1 MLESTRRVHSLYSL
15 FDPSQ
20 DAAGKVGL
28 LGPVK
33 ILIADDE
40 PYIVRSL
47 SYIFQREGISFDAA
61 KDGQQ
66 AIEKARRLKPKILF
80 LDIMMPQKSGF
91 EVCSLIKQDPALR
104 SIHIIM
110 LTAKGQEDD
119 KQKSRSAG
127 ADEYITK
134 PFSPRQVLLRVRELL
149 GPRTGP

>member
-1 MLESTRRVHSLYSL
+1 MKS
-15 FDPSQ
+15 
-20 DAAGKVGL
+20 
-28 LGPVK
+28 VK

-47 SYIFQREGISFDAA
+47 SYILQREGIPFDVAT
-61 KDGQQ
+61 DGQQ
-66 AIEKARRLKPKILF
+66 AIEKARHLKPKVLF
-80 LDIMMPQKSGF
+80 LDIMMPQKSGL

-134 PFSPRQVLLRVRELL
+134 PFSPRQVLERVKEIL
-149 GPRTGP
+149 GGRGDS

>member
-1 MLESTRRVHSLYSL
+1 ME
-15 FDPSQ
+15 
-20 DAAGKVGL
+20 
-28 LGPVK
+28 PVK

-47 SYIFQREGISFDAA
+47 SYILQREGIPFDVAI
-61 KDGQQ
+61 DGQQ
-66 AIEKARRLKPKILF
+66 AIEKARHLKPKLLF
-80 LDIMMPQKSGF
+80 LDIMMPHKSGL

-134 PFSPRQVLLRVRELL
+134 PFSPRQVLERVKEIL
-149 GPRTGP
+149 GGRIGP

>member
-1 MLESTRRVHSLYSL
+1 M
-15 FDPSQ
+15 Q
-20 DAAGKVGL
+20 AACGKVGL

-47 SYIFQREGISFDAA
+47 SYILQREGIPFDAA
-61 KDGQQ
+61 KDGQE

-80 LDIMMPQKSGF
+80 LDIMMPQKSGL

-134 PFSPRQVLLRVRELL
+134 PFSPRQVLERVKEIL
-149 GPRTGP
+149 GGRSDS

>member
-1 MLESTRRVHSLYSL
+1 MCRSMQKGWSVE
-15 FDPSQ
+15 
-20 DAAGKVGL
+20 
-28 LGPVK
+28 PVK

-47 SYIFQREGISFDAA
+47 SYILQREGIPFDVAT
-61 KDGQQ
+61 DGQQ
-66 AIEKARRLKPKILF
+66 AIEKARRLKPKVLF
-80 LDIMMPQKSGF
+80 LDIMMPQKSGL

-119 KQKSRSAG
+119 KQKSREAG

-134 PFSPRQVLLRVRELL
+134 PFSPRQVLERVKDIL
-149 GPRTGP
+149 GGRIGS

>member
-1 MLESTRRVHSLYSL
+1 LES
-15 FDPSQ
+15 
-20 DAAGKVGL
+20 
-28 LGPVK
+28 VK

-47 SYIFQREGISFDAA
+47 SYILQREGIAFDVA
-61 KDGQQ
+61 KDGQE
-66 AIEKARRLKPKILF
+66 ALDKAKYLKPKVLF
-80 LDIMMPQKSGF
+80 LDIMMPQKTGF
-91 EVCSLIKQDPALR
+91 EVCALIKQDPGLR

-134 PFSPRQVLLRVRELL
+134 PFSPRQVLARVKELL
-149 GPRTGP
+149 GSQIGS

>member
-1 MLESTRRVHSLYSL
+1 LES
-15 FDPSQ
+15 
-20 DAAGKVGL
+20 
-28 LGPVK
+28 VK

-47 SYIFQREGISFDAA
+47 SYILQREGIPFDVAT
-61 KDGQQ
+61 DGQQ
-66 AIEKARRLKPKILF
+66 AIDKARHLKPKLLF
-80 LDIMMPQKSGF
+80 LDIMMPYKSGI

-119 KQKSRSAG
+119 KQKSRLAG

-134 PFSPRQVLLRVRELL
+134 PFSPRQVLERVKNIL
-149 GPRTGP
+149 GGRIGS